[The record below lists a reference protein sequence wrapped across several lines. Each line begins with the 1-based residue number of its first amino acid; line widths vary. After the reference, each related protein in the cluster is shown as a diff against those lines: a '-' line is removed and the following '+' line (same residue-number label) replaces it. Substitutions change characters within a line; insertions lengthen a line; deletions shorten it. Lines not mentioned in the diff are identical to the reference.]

1 MEKNFVELPK
11 VQLVGIKIRTSY
23 DNEINPLTG
32 QIGPTIQRYWQEGIA
47 DKIPNRA
54 NPGRLFSVY
63 TEYESDHTGAYTY
76 FLGEE
81 VTHIDEPLPDGLCA
95 MELPLS
101 NYTKFTTNP
110 APLPHV
116 IIDAWYKIWQMSA
129 EDLGGERR
137 WIADFEIYDER
148 AQNPLMAVVDIYI
161 GLK

>member
-1 MEKNFVELPK
+1 MEKNVVELPK
-11 VQLVGIKIRTSY
+11 AQLIGIKIRTSY
-23 DNEINPLTG
+23 DAEVNPLTG

-47 DKIPNRA
+47 EKIPNRA
-54 NPGRLFSVY
+54 NPGRLFAVY

-81 VTHIDEPLPDGLCA
+81 VTEVGERVPEGLATMDLPV
-95 MELPLS
+95 S
-101 NYTKFTTNP
+101 KYTRFTTNP

-116 IIDAWYKIWQMSA
+116 IIDAWYNIWQMNP
-129 EDLGGERR
+129 EELGGERR
-137 WIADFEIYDER
+137 WVADFEIYDDR